1 MMEVC
6 VRSVTS
12 PGHAELSPKELADRI
27 MAVGAEHVVM
37 ATDYGQVDSPPAAEG
52 MRWYIEQML
61 DCGISPQ
68 DVERMTKVNPSRL
81 LGL

>member
-1 MMEVC
+1 
-6 VRSVTS
+6 
-12 PGHAELSPKELADRI
+12 
-27 MAVGAEHVVM
+27 
-37 ATDYGQVDSPPAAEG
+37 